1 MEVVSFKLSN
11 SQMFFQ
17 DVNAVA
23 SESET
28 AIHLAAANG
37 HHDVV
42 RTLLSKGA
50 AVDAEDENSCTP
62 LMFAA
67 MGNHPHSVK
76 ELLAHGANITREN
89 IAGQTALSLAVRERA
104 TLAQTVLENHVASLL
119 QTLVGRQATEISD

>member
-1 MEVVSFKLSN
+1 M
-11 SQMFFQ
+11 
-17 DVNAVA
+17 
-23 SESET
+23 
-28 AIHLAAANG
+28 AAANG

-76 ELLAHGANITREN
+76 ELLLKGANMTREN
-89 IAGQTALSLAVRERA
+89 IAGQTAVRDRARLAHTSLKT
-104 TLAQTVLENHVASLL
+104 TLPASY
-119 QTLVGRQATEISD
+119 RR